1 MTQAA
6 TPAGGAL
13 ASGELAGAL
22 EQALRSDAITGLIQQ
37 AVKDAVAREMSDV
50 RGQLDTIADRAGAA
64 AAVPEQI
71 DQSINDLSTKLE
83 MAKVELAG
91 IRHPNASEDQLAMAM
106 FELDEI
112 ITATQSA
119 TQVILNAAE
128 KILELTRG
136 QESDVN
142 ADAARAI
149 AAEMGDEVTRI
160 FEACNFQDLTGQ
172 RITKVVDT
180 FLKIEH
186 HLNTI
191 IKGFGS
197 ESFQYIPV
205 DEEAHASRDGT
216 VLTGPSAQNQG
227 TSQSDID
234 DLFD

>member
-6 TPAGGAL
+6 TPAGSATAG
-13 ASGELAGAL
+13 GELASAL

-37 AVKDAVAREMSDV
+37 AVKDAVAREMSDMRV
-50 RGQLDTIADRAGAA
+50 QLDAIADRAGAA
-64 AAVPEQI
+64 AALPEQI
-71 DQSINDLSTKLE
+71 DQSISDLSTKLE

-91 IRHPNASEDQLAMAM
+91 IRHPHASEDQLSTAM

-128 KILELTRG
+128 KILDLTLG
-136 QESDVN
+136 QKNDVN
-142 ADAARAI
+142 AATSRAI

-186 HLNTI
+186 HLSTI
-191 IKGFGS
+191 IKGFGR

-205 DEEAHASRDGT
+205 GKEAHASQDGT
-216 VLTGPSAQNQG
+216 VLTGPAVHNQG
-227 TSQSDID
+227 TLQSEID